1 MSRIN
6 TAEYI
11 AHLSIDCVIF
21 GYEDGQLKVL
31 LGKLPFGEELYN
43 LPGGHI
49 RKSESVDAAA
59 LRLLFERTQL
69 QDVFLT
75 QFKVFGDENRI
86 VHSPFRD
93 LMISYLQ
100 QKYEQAD
107 VDWILNR
114 FVCIGY
120 YALVD
125 ISKVKV
131 IHSENEIDERLE
143 WKSIHEIPH
152 LIYDHQ
158 EILEDALDALRQNFD
173 RYLNANNLLPETFTM
188 KELQQVYETVFE
200 KEFPMNNFQKKIL
213 ELNVLDRLEKK
224 YTGSQHK
231 APYLYKF
238 K

>member
-1 MSRIN
+1 MSRIS
-6 TAEYI
+6 TEEYI
-11 AHLSIDCVIF
+11 ANLSIDCVIF
-21 GYEDGQLKVL
+21 GYEDAELKVL
-31 LGKLPFGEELYN
+31 LGKLPFGIELYN

-59 LRLLFERTQL
+59 VRLLFERTQL

-86 VHSPFRD
+86 VNSPFRE
-93 LMISYLQ
+93 LMIPFLQ
-100 QKYEQAD
+100 QKYEQLD
-107 VDWILNR
+107 VEWIMSR
-114 FVCIGY
+114 FVCIGF
-120 YALVD
+120 YAIVD
-125 ISKVKV
+125 ISKVQV
-131 IHSENEIDERLE
+131 VRSEFDERLE
-143 WKSIHEIPH
+143 WKSIHEIPEM
-152 LIYDHQ
+152 IYDHQ
-158 EILEDALDALRQNFD
+158 EIFENALFALRQNFD
-173 RYLNANNLLPETFTM
+173 RFLNANNLLPETFTM